1 VGRESALALI
11 VTVLIAGCSTSPRME
26 PIPRR
31 TLAELSCRTS
41 RGGLEVA
48 VDPWTDAAR
57 VKRHF
62 GMDLLS
68 RQIVPFEVAFANAGA
83 EGGFLLQPES
93 ATILDERGLQEI
105 ESASSGGVRASDFDP
120 TVFLITYLGISQVFA
135 AVYAVVAQD
144 AYYDAQDIRRQMEKV
159 QFIDRPLYR
168 SDSNGGFFYLRFADM
183 GDLQK
188 AAAIRFRVKNVR
200 SLEEKTV
207 VVPLKSK
214 RENL

>member
-1 VGRESALALI
+1 MAFI

-31 TLAELSCRTS
+31 TLAELSYRTS
-41 RGGLEVA
+41 SGGLEVA
-48 VDPWTDAAR
+48 ADPWTDAAC

-68 RQIVPFEVAFANAGA
+68 RRIVPFEVAFANVGA

-93 ATILDERGLQEI
+93 AVILDERGLQEI
-105 ESASSGGVRASDFDP
+105 KSASSAGVRASDFDP

-135 AVYAVVAQD
+135 VVYAVVAQE

-168 SDSNGGFFYLRFADM
+168 SDSNGGFFYLKFADM
-183 GDLQK
+183 GDLRK

-207 VVPLKSK
+207 VVLLTSR